1 MKEERQILSEITI
14 LINKIETEYPELYRF
29 LDENLITI
37 PSSEHPDL
45 NKKTLEGYLEDL
57 KNLLKHHMQPI
68 RSKRHERF
76 KKNNMDSS
84 KPYSSIFHIPFL
96 VSI

>member
-1 MKEERQILSEITI
+1 MKEERQILSEITT

-29 LDENLITI
+29 LDENPITI

-57 KNLLKHHMQPI
+57 KNLLKHHMQTHT
-68 RSKRHERF
+68 KQTT
-76 KKNNMDSS
+76 
-84 KPYSSIFHIPFL
+84 
-96 VSI
+96 